1 MVSSVLAAGLTTV
14 YQQLTAFAG
23 LESFWTNFDSI
34 FGTEYKLAVAQSLRS
49 QWQNGNFSQLPTIE
63 VIDDQILGK
72 ARGAYASSTN
82 VIYLS
87 DQFVKTASSQ
97 TLEAVILEEIGHFV
111 DAQVNSVDS
120 AGDEGAI
127 FAALVQ
133 GQHLDAATLQVL
145 KAEDDSAT
153 ITLNGQ
159 LITVEQS
166 TDPGNTRATAYDFG
180 ALTYN
185 LTPPLGVPVLKQY
198 VDTVGG
204 TDSDDYFKFTLD
216 KTLGIGIS
224 ASFSANTTLE
234 LLDANGVLITSRNDN
249 YQPSI
254 GQNLDA
260 GTYYLHLST
269 GNTTVSNYTVNL
281 VVGPLDN
288 AGNDIQSAKDLG
300 TLGNT
305 LISQSDYFFQQ
316 AAQLGGYPDYVDFDY
331 YQFTLSETRKVTF
344 KTSSSP
350 NSSTSFSLSQKAG
363 NAPYFYESQL
373 GYLYND
379 SQSGEPSIAL
389 DQILGAGTYYILI
402 LGSGVYDSYDSR
414 KPLPVSYV
422 LELSSSA
429 APSDPGNTKETA
441 YSLGS
446 LNYNLVLPSAPPL
459 FVAYSNTIQAGS
471 DPDDYYKF
479 TIDKTLGIVLDWST
493 AGGTDYPNP
502 PSTTKV
508 EILRED
514 GSLVTT
520 QNSPSY
526 SGLGLNLDAGTYYL
540 RFNTNSSVNVNYNF
554 TLGSGPLDNAGND
567 EAHAK
572 NLGVLGNTPITQ
584 SDYVFQS
591 GYKTGGFIVSELD
604 YYQFSLSQT
613 SQVTFNLTINGSA
626 FGYANLYLF
635 RNSIYY
641 GYANEITPL
650 VKTLDAGTYFLKI
663 DGNGAYDSTT
673 SSYAPAS
680 YNLSLSTGTTTSPT
694 ITLATAPAS
703 VLEDGTANLVYTFT
717 RTGDL
722 TNTLSVNYSIAGTA
736 DSSDY
741 TGATPGTG
749 KTITFAANSATATLT
764 IDPTADT
771 TIEANDT
778 VALTLATGTGYTIGT
793 TAAVTGTITND
804 DNGGTTNTF
813 SNVSAITIND
823 GTSSTPYPS
832 NINVSGLSGNLS
844 SLKVTLSNLSHTYS
858 DDIDVLLVGPTGAKA
873 ILMSDV
879 GGSFD
884 LTNITLTFD
893 PTASSSLP
901 DDSQISS
908 GIYKPTDFVIGDFF
922 NPSAPVG
929 PYGTDVS
936 VFNNTNPNGTWSLYI
951 MDDLGGDVG
960 NIAGGWSLTIGI
972 TATAPSITLAVA
984 PPSVTEDGT
993 TNLVYTFTR
1002 TGATTSALTVNYGI
1016 TGTADATDYT
1026 GATPGTGKTITFAAN
1041 SATATLTINP
1051 TADTAIEAN
1060 ETVVLTLATGA
1071 GYTIGTSSTV
1081 TGNITN
1087 DDLPSINLSPNG
1099 QTVVEGLTSPQNLS
1113 YTVSLSSS
1121 SPQTITVQYS
1131 TANGTALAGSD
1142 YTTTT
1147 GTLTFNPGV
1156 TSQTISIPILND
1168 SVNEANET
1176 FTLKLTSPTNAI
1188 LGGTATVTTTI
1199 TDTLSASTTTT
1210 LAANVEN
1217 LTLTGSSVINGTGNT
1232 GNNVLTGNSANNT
1245 LNGGDGNDTL
1255 NGGAGNDTLNGG
1267 NGNDFAYYYS
1277 STGSVTVNLATGIAS
1292 DGLGGTDTLSQIE
1305 NVQGSNTAGDNLTGN
1320 TGNNVL
1326 YGYGGND
1333 ILNGGDGN
1341 DTLNGGTGN
1350 DTLIGGL
1357 GNDVY
1362 QVDSTTDVITENS
1375 GQGTDTIQSS
1385 VTYMIASL
1393 ANIENL
1399 TLTGSSVIDGTGN
1412 TVNNSLT
1419 GNTANNTLNGGDGND
1434 TLNGGAGNDSLI
1446 GGNGNDFAYYYSST
1460 ASVTV
1465 NLTTG
1470 TASDG
1475 LGGTDTL
1482 SFIENVQGSNTAG
1495 DNLTGNTGVNVL
1507 YGYGGADILTGGLGN
1522 DSLYL
1527 GSDTVTDT
1535 VNYTSGDGADTVY
1548 NFVRGVGGDIL
1559 KFTGITAIDV
1569 QVSGSN
1575 TLFKVGDGISGNTGF
1590 GSGTLLLTTSAT
1602 TGFTATDIGVNLF
1615 NVTNSAGFFFS

>member
-34 FGTEYKLAVAQSLRS
+34 FGTQYNIAVAQSLRS
-49 QWQNGNFSQLPTIE
+49 QWQSGNFSQLPTIE
-63 VIDDQILGK
+63 VIDDQILGN

-82 VIYLS
+82 IIYLS
-87 DQFVKTASSQ
+87 DAFVATASSQ
-97 TLEAVILEEIGHFV
+97 QLEAVILEEIGHFV
-111 DAQVNSVDS
+111 DAQVNQTDTV
-120 AGDEGAI
+120 GDEGELFSAI
-127 FAALVQ
+127 VRGVSVSAAELSQ
-133 GQHLDAATLQVL
+133 IQT
-145 KAEDDSAT
+145 EDDHAVV
-153 ITLNGQ
+153 IIDGQ
-159 LITVEQS
+159 TVAVEQS
-166 TDPGNTRATAYDFG
+166 IALVGSYDIYSAEEVQVVGNYAYVAAYTSGLQIINISNPAAPTFVGSCDPPDLNGEPAYAEGVQVVGNYAYLADG
-180 ALTYN
+180 ASGLQIINISNPAAPTLTGFY
-185 LTPPLGVPVLKQY
+185 
-198 VDTVGG
+198 D
-204 TDSDDYFKFTLD
+204 
-216 KTLGIGIS
+216 TLGFARAVQVAGNYAYVADLTNGLQIINIS
-224 ASFSANTTLE
+224 NPSAPTLAGSYYTPNVAEEVQVVGSYAYIAAADSLQIINISNPFAPTFAGSYYTPGYACGVEVVGSYAYVAENTGGLQIINISNPFAPTLTGSSPGLAVGVQIVGNYAYLASGDSGLQIINISNPAAPTFADLYDPTPGFGSGYTYEVQVVGNYAYLAESYGGLKILDVSDFTSTSA
-234 LLDANGVLITSRNDN
+234 
-249 YQPSI
+249 
-254 GQNLDA
+254 
-260 GTYYLHLST
+260 
-269 GNTTVSNYTVNL
+269 TVNL
-281 VVGPLDN
+281 AVAPT
-288 AGNDIQSAKDLG
+288 S
-300 TLGNT
+300 
-305 LISQSDYFFQQ
+305 
-316 AAQLGGYPDYVDFDY
+316 
-331 YQFTLSETRKVTF
+331 VT
-344 KTSSSP
+344 
-350 NSSTSFSLSQKAG
+350 
-363 NAPYFYESQL
+363 
-373 GYLYND
+373 
-379 SQSGEPSIAL
+379 
-389 DQILGAGTYYILI
+389 
-402 LGSGVYDSYDSR
+402 
-414 KPLPVSYV
+414 
-422 LELSSSA
+422 
-429 APSDPGNTKETA
+429 
-441 YSLGS
+441 
-446 LNYNLVLPSAPPL
+446 
-459 FVAYSNTIQAGS
+459 
-471 DPDDYYKF
+471 
-479 TIDKTLGIVLDWST
+479 
-493 AGGTDYPNP
+493 
-502 PSTTKV
+502 
-508 EILRED
+508 
-514 GSLVTT
+514 
-520 QNSPSY
+520 
-526 SGLGLNLDAGTYYL
+526 
-540 RFNTNSSVNVNYNF
+540 
-554 TLGSGPLDNAGND
+554 
-567 EAHAK
+567 
-572 NLGVLGNTPITQ
+572 
-584 SDYVFQS
+584 
-591 GYKTGGFIVSELD
+591 
-604 YYQFSLSQT
+604 
-613 SQVTFNLTINGSA
+613 
-626 FGYANLYLF
+626 
-635 RNSIYY
+635 
-641 GYANEITPL
+641 
-650 VKTLDAGTYFLKI
+650 
-663 DGNGAYDSTT
+663 
-673 SSYAPAS
+673 
-680 YNLSLSTGTTTSPT
+680 
-694 ITLATAPAS
+694 
-703 VLEDGTANLVYTFT
+703 EDGTTNLVYTFT
-717 RTGDL
+717 RTGSTTSAL
-722 TNTLSVNYSIAGTA
+722 TVNYGITGTA
-736 DSSDY
+736 TSSDY

-749 KTITFAANSATATLT
+749 KTITFAA
-764 IDPTADT
+764 
-771 TIEANDT
+771 
-778 VALTLATGTGYTIGT
+778 G
-793 TAAVTGTITND
+793 
-804 DNGGTTNTF
+804 
-813 SNVSAITIND
+813 
-823 GTSSTPYPS
+823 
-832 NINVSGLSGNLS
+832 
-844 SLKVTLSNLSHTYS
+844 
-858 DDIDVLLVGPTGAKA
+858 
-873 ILMSDV
+873 
-879 GGSFD
+879 
-884 LTNITLTFD
+884 
-893 PTASSSLP
+893 
-901 DDSQISS
+901 
-908 GIYKPTDFVIGDFF
+908 
-922 NPSAPVG
+922 
-929 PYGTDVS
+929 
-936 VFNNTNPNGTWSLYI
+936 
-951 MDDLGGDVG
+951 
-960 NIAGGWSLTIGI
+960 
-972 TATAPSITLAVA
+972 
-984 PPSVTEDGT
+984 
-993 TNLVYTFTR
+993 
-1002 TGATTSALTVNYGI
+1002 
-1016 TGTADATDYT
+1016 
-1026 GATPGTGKTITFAAN
+1026 

-1121 SPQTITVQYS
+1121 STQTITVQYS
-1131 TANGTALAGSD
+1131 TANVTALAGSD
-1142 YTTTT
+1142 YTATT

-1217 LTLTGSSVINGTGNT
+1217 LTLTDSSTISGTGNT
-1232 GNNVLTGNSANNT
+1232 GNNVLTGNSVNNT

-1305 NVQGSNTAGDNLTGN
+1305 NVQGSNTAGDNITGN

-1385 VTYMIASL
+1385 VTFSL
-1393 ANIENL
+1393 AAFPNLENL

-1412 TVNNSLT
+1412 TANNSLT

-1434 TLNGGAGNDSLI
+1434 TLNGGSGNDTLI
-1446 GGNGNDFAYYYSST
+1446 GGNGSDFAYYYSST
-1460 ASVTV
+1460 GSVTV
-1465 NLTTG
+1465 NLATG